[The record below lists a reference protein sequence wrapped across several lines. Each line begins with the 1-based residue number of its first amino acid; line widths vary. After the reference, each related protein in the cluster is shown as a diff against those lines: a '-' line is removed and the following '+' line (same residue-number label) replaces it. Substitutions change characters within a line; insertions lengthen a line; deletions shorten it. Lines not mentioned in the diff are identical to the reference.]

1 MIFRNGDQMHE
12 RFSLTTRTATPVTE
26 RQSRIDKNGK
36 ARTLLHVATEWL
48 GHFPTGPAI
57 AALRPSHLS

>member
-1 MIFRNGDQMHE
+1 
-12 RFSLTTRTATPVTE
+12 
-26 RQSRIDKNGK
+26 
-36 ARTLLHVATEWL
+36 LHVATEWL